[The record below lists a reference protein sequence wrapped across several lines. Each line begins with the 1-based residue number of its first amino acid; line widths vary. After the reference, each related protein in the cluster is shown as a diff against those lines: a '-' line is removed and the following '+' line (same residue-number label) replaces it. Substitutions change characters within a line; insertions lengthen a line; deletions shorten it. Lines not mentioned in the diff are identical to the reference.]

1 MIKISTKKNY
11 TAEVK
16 RSRVIDYLF
25 AIFVLLFPMPY
36 LQAEDFPQCVI
47 ALQAK
52 AKQQG
57 ISDKTITSALGQ
69 VQYVPR
75 VIELDRQQPEH
86 MDTFGDYLD
95 RRVTD
100 SRIKQGQELLV
111 RHHDLLD
118 KLSRDF
124 GVPANYLLAFWG
136 LETNFGSYLGKM
148 PILDSLATLACDQRR
163 SEYFTAELMSALK
176 LIDERQIR
184 ADKMLG
190 SWAGAVGHTQF
201 MPSAYLEYAIDGD
214 NDGHAD
220 LWSSV
225 PDALSSAANFLKNLG
240 WVRNTNW
247 GEEVKLPANFAYQES
262 GIENKLSLLEWSKR
276 QITYPDGRPLSSPL
290 KSTPYNAEEIKAA
303 VVLPSGYTGPAFLIY
318 DNFEVILRWNR
329 SVFYALAIGHLADRI
344 NGAPA
349 LAISPRMGEPR
360 LTREKIQTLQYTLNT
375 MGFVVGTTD
384 GVVGPATRKA
394 IRDFQQKNSMVAD
407 GYPSVAVFN
416 ALGIQGI

>member
-1 MIKISTKKNY
+1 
-11 TAEVK
+11 
-16 RSRVIDYLF
+16 
-25 AIFVLLFPMPY
+25 
-36 LQAEDFPQCVI
+36 
-47 ALQAK
+47 
-52 AKQQG
+52 
-57 ISDKTITSALGQ
+57 
-69 VQYVPR
+69 
-75 VIELDRQQPEH
+75 
-86 MDTFGDYLD
+86 
-95 RRVTD
+95 
-100 SRIKQGQELLV
+100 
-111 RHHDLLD
+111 
-118 KLSRDF
+118 
-124 GVPANYLLAFWG
+124 
-136 LETNFGSYLGKM
+136 
-148 PILDSLATLACDQRR
+148 
-163 SEYFTAELMSALK
+163 
-176 LIDERQIR
+176 
-184 ADKMLG
+184 
-190 SWAGAVGHTQF
+190 

-240 WVRNTNW
+240 WVRNTSW

-276 QITYPDGRPLSSPL
+276 QITYPDGLTLSSPL
-290 KSTPYNAEEIKAA
+290 QSTPFKAEEIKAA

-318 DNFEVILRWNR
+318 DNFDVILRWNR
-329 SVFYALAIGHLADRI
+329 SIFYALAVGHLADRI

-349 LAISPRMGEPR
+349 LAISPRLDEPR

-416 ALGIQGI
+416 ALGIRDI